1 MAKKYSG
8 RGTTPRRRIPAPMIV
23 GIVTT
28 AVAVLAVVSVLASR
42 NSGTSG
48 GSTDGS
54 VTPTL
59 PTFTHGSVPAAET
72 QAIAVDGESLPP
84 VPDAGDDPAVGMPAP
99 TLTGFNF
106 DGTPVTLD
114 PGADGK
120 ATMIV
125 FLAHW
130 CPHCNREVPVLIDWK
145 EQGLVPDSLTVV
157 GITTATRS
165 DYPNYPPSQW
175 IKKMQWPWASFPDSD
190 TADAAQAYGLQGYPT
205 FVVVDKNG
213 FVRFRGSGEKS
224 VAEIDAAV
232 RTALGLT

>member
-1 MAKKYSG
+1 MAQKHSVSGETRKKSVST
-8 RGTTPRRRIPAPMIV
+8 RMVV
-23 GIVTT
+23 GAVVA

-42 NSGTSG
+42 NSDVSAELNGTSV
-48 GSTDGS
+48 S
-54 VTPTL
+54 PTL
-59 PTFTHGSVPAAET
+59 PTFPHGAVAAAET

-84 VPDAGDDPAVGMPAP
+84 VPDAGDDPAVGMEAP

-114 PGADGK
+114 PGSDGR

-145 EQGLVPDSLTVV
+145 ERGLVPESLSVV

-175 IKKMQWPWASFPDSD
+175 IKNVEWPWAVFPDSD
-190 TADAAQAYGLQGYPT
+190 TFDAAEAYGLQGYPT
-205 FVVVDKNG
+205 FVIVDRNG
-213 FVRFRGSGEKS
+213 NVRFRGSGEKS
-224 VAEIDAAV
+224 VEEIDSAV
-232 RTALGLT
+232 RTALGIT

>member
-1 MAKKYSG
+1 MAKEYSG
-8 RGTTPRRRIPAPMIV
+8 KTTRKEKRISAPIIIGV
-23 GIVTT
+23 VVA
-28 AVAVLAVVSVLASR
+28 AVVVLAIVSVLASR
-42 NSGTSG
+42 NSGSSENAGTTS
-48 GSTDGS
+48 
-54 VTPTL
+54 VVPTL
-59 PTFTHGSVPAAET
+59 PTFPHGTVPPAET
-72 QAIAVDGESLPP
+72 QEVAVIGDSLPP
-84 VPDAGDDPAVGMPAP
+84 VPDSGDDPAIGMSAP

-114 PGADGK
+114 PGADGR

-145 EQGLVPDSLTVV
+145 VQGSVPASLSVV

-175 IKKMQWPWASFPDSD
+175 IKKVEWPWAVFPDSE
-190 TADAAQAYGLQGYPT
+190 TADAARAYGLQGYPT

-213 FVRFRGSGEKS
+213 IVRFRGSGEKS

-232 RTALGLT
+232 RRALGLA